1 MEILNGLTNRIARFG
16 LKLKPKIQLRPE
28 TKKDFFTVVEKGGGG
43 SCSAWQLRL
52 ARRWS
57 SCRAFCSF
65 LYASHVSRGRR
76 RRRFGS
82 ESLLRHGFLSHR
94 PMHRICRKKISR
106 FGGKWR
112 SEISSSSLRS
122 WCCWTGGLA

>member
-1 MEILNGLTNRIARFG
+1 MEIFNFLTNRIARFG
-16 LKLKPKIQLRPE
+16 LKLKPKKQLRRE
-28 TKKDFFTVVEKGGGG
+28 TKKNFITVVGGGRG
-43 SCSAWQLRL
+43 GCSAWQLRL

-65 LYASHVSRGRR
+65 LCSSHVSRPRR
-76 RRRFGS
+76 RRRCFGS
-82 ESLLRHGFLSHR
+82 ESLLRHGFLSHW

-112 SEISSSSLRS
+112 SEISSSSLRF
-122 WCCWTGGLA
+122 WCWSGGLA